1 MHAPHES
8 TPTEIVQR
16 LPRGYNAAMLS
27 HSPLSFAFRL
37 LIFGLITAG
46 VLTMPVLAIAAEI
59 HEAQHVF
66 ELADDVEGHIDTR
79 DFAQPGEADSSADP
93 WHGLTQLCHFC
104 GQCMALFSGPV
115 TAPGRPFLPNQPI
128 AHAFPT
134 FDSLAVPAL
143 FRPPISS

>member
-1 MHAPHES
+1 MP
-8 TPTEIVQR
+8 
-16 LPRGYNAAMLS
+16 S
-27 HSPLSFAFRL
+27 HPPLSFAFRL
-37 LIFGLITAG
+37 LLFGLITIG

-66 ELADDVEGHIDTR
+66 DVAGGDGHVDTR
-79 DFAQPGEADSSADP
+79 DFAQPGEADSSTDS

-115 TAPGRPFLPNQPI
+115 TALGRPFLPNQPM

-134 FDSLAVPAL
+134 DFDSLAIPVL
-143 FRPPISS
+143 FRPPISR